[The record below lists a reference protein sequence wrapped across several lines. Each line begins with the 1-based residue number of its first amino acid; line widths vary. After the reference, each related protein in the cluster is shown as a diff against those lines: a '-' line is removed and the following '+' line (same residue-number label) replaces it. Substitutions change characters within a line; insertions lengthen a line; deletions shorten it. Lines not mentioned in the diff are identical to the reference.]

1 MLYGVDVVNS
11 IVGLTKILSLSAVAV
26 SSIVLICMYIYGVTE
41 STFMLVT
48 KAVLMFISGLI
59 YTAIPSDILGVVL
72 RTNFGSPGMT
82 IVAWSVVAS
91 VIGVFGVK
99 LVRNYKGMMWVSPK
113 EVDCA
118 SNS

>member
-1 MLYGVDVVNS
+1 MVDVVNS
-11 IVGLTKILSLSAVAV
+11 IVGITKMLSISAVAV

-48 KAVLMFISGLI
+48 KAVLMFISGII
-59 YTAIPSDILGVVL
+59 YTAIPSDILGIVL

-82 IVAWSVVAS
+82 ILAWSTVAAVV
-91 VIGVFGVK
+91 GVFGFK
-99 LVRNYKGMMWVSPK
+99 LLRRYKGMMWVSPK